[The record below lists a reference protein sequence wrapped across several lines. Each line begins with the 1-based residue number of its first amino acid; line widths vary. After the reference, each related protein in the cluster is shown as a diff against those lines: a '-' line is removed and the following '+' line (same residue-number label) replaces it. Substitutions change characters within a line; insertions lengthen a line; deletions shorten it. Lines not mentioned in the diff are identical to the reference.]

1 MLKMQQKVCWS
12 PVNAIY
18 QTQSDNFGITIIL
31 YIHISDCYQ
40 NIIFNPILFEACCE
54 ISVRSSARASSDE

>member
-18 QTQSDNFGITIIL
+18 QTQSDNFGITIVFC
-31 YIHISDCYQ
+31 IHISDQ
-40 NIIFNPILFEACCE
+40 NIKFNPILFKACCE
-54 ISVRSSARASSDE
+54 ISVRSSPRASSDE

>member
-1 MLKMQQKVCWS
+1 MLKMQQKVSWS
-12 PVNAIY
+12 LVNGIH
-18 QTQSDNFGITIIL
+18 QTQSDDFGITIIL
-31 YIHISDCYQ
+31 YVNISDCCP